1 VLRALWRRLSGST
14 KAHDAGSRASDKPSD
29 PVRVAA
35 PAVAGV
41 QPTDA
46 SLQQQTALH
55 PLQQSADRLFTARL
69 LGVGGLR
76 PGEAGPAE
84 RLVIQR
90 LTALGREADAPN
102 LVPRLPVVLPRLL
115 GLVRRDD
122 VSPRELVERLSDDP
136 TLVGE
141 VVRVANSPR
150 YRIARDVED
159 LHEAVLMLGQRGL
172 VQIVVSAAMR
182 PIFDMRQGRFS
193 RIAGVTPWDLTQRC
207 SHACAD
213 LCDQDADRFQA
224 FLSGM
229 GANVGLI
236 AALRVL
242 DSIYAEQQVPD
253 TEGFH
258 DALST
263 AASRLSG
270 RIARQ
275 WGFTRAVCQ
284 AIERRG
290 DPQAGMSE
298 DRFTRTLSVADRISK
313 WHVLNPGLPAASL
326 TGLSEP
332 DRRCY
337 LELERAFG
345 S

>member
-1 VLRALWRRLSGST
+1 MS
-14 KAHDAGSRASDKPSD
+14 
-29 PVRVAA
+29 VAA
-35 PAVAGV
+35 PAITGA
-41 QPTDA
+41 QPQGAAFDEQPREA
-46 SLQQQTALH
+46 PH
-55 PLQQSADRLFTARL
+55 PFEQGADRLFTARL
-69 LGVGGLR
+69 LGVGHLR

-84 RLVIQR
+84 RRVIER
-90 LTALGREADAPN
+90 LTALAREADDPN

-150 YRIARDVED
+150 YRIARDVQD
-159 LHEAVLMLGQRGL
+159 LQEAVIMLGQRGL
-172 VQIVVSAAMR
+172 VQIVISAAMR
-182 PIFDMRQGRFS
+182 PIFDARRGRFS
-193 RIAGVTPWDLTQRC
+193 GIAGMTLWDLTQRC
-207 SHACAD
+207 SHACAE
-213 LCDQDADRFQA
+213 LCEQSADRFQA

-242 DSIYAEQQVPD
+242 DSVYTEAQAPD

-258 DALST
+258 DALSAV
-263 AASRLSG
+263 AAKLSG
-270 RIARQ
+270 RIALQ

-284 AIERRG
+284 AIERRA
-290 DPQAGMSE
+290 DAQAGASE
-298 DRFTRTLSVADRISK
+298 DRFTRTLSMADRISK
-313 WHVLNPGLPAASL
+313 WHVLNPGLAASAL
-326 TGLSEP
+326 TGLTEAERHS
-332 DRRCY
+332 Y

-345 S
+345 R

>member
-1 VLRALWRRLSGST
+1 LRVSDSSSERVSVAVPAITGAQPGGAAVQERR
-14 KAHDAGSRASDKPSD
+14 RE
-29 PVRVAA
+29 A
-35 PAVAGV
+35 P
-41 QPTDA
+41 
-46 SLQQQTALH
+46 H
-55 PLQQSADRLFTARL
+55 PFEQSADRLFTARL
-69 LGVGGLR
+69 IGVANLR

-84 RLVIQR
+84 RRVIER
-90 LTALGREADAPN
+90 LAALGREADDPN

-150 YRIARDVED
+150 YRIARDVAD
-159 LHEAVLMLGQRGL
+159 LQEAVIMLGQRGL
-172 VQIVVSAAMR
+172 VQIVISAAMR
-182 PIFDMRQGRFS
+182 PIFDARQGRFS
-193 RIAGVTPWDLTQRC
+193 GIAGMTLWDLTQRC

-213 LCDQDADRFQA
+213 LCDQSADRFQA

-242 DSIYAEQQVPD
+242 DSVYTEAQAPD

-258 DALST
+258 DALC
-263 AASRLSG
+263 AVCAKLSG
-270 RIARQ
+270 RIALQ

-290 DPQAGMSE
+290 DGQAGASE
-298 DRFTRTLSVADRISK
+298 DRFTRTLSVADRIAK
-313 WHVLNPGLPAASL
+313 WHVLNPGLAASAL
-326 TGLSEP
+326 TSLTEAERRSYLGLQ
-332 DRRCY
+332 
-337 LELERAFG
+337 RAFG
-345 S
+345 G